1 MTPQERIE
9 QQLQRA
15 EVETAKKEEEI
26 RKERERLSAI
36 DENEFDAAEWIRKM
50 SRGIRGR

>member
-15 EVETAKKEEEI
+15 EVETLKKQEELRE
-26 RKERERLSAI
+26 EREKLKAI